1 MNSCKNRMR
10 VVVLGLTALLLSSSV
25 VAAGQDSK
33 RASTQEELNYLYR
46 VVFLQAKP
54 AGLAPMLELLQSD
67 QAKALWKQQGQ
78 ARPMMLRHSQ
88 GDAWD
93 LMLMYPIK
101 SYADYYSASAIE
113 RRDTPEQEAF
123 SDLMD
128 DLTVSEEVLFSY
140 GEDLEAVQAAYD
152 ANGFF
157 HIEIFDALNGKK
169 DELFQQ
175 RVMENVYATALGRPG
190 NFIFLGDQGTDGD
203 NFTIGYYKNLQD
215 YAGVD
220 LPVLSQQEKREAAIA
235 AGFENE
241 TTIGTYLRELLF
253 AHHDTLAVKV
263 K

>member
-1 MNSCKNRMR
+1 MSSCKNRAR
-10 VVVLGLTALLLSSSV
+10 GLLLGLAALLVSNSV
-25 VAAGQDSK
+25 VAAVPTATSQDQL
-33 RASTQEELNYLYR
+33 TYLYR
-46 VVFLQAKP
+46 VVFVQAAP

-67 QAKALWKQQGQ
+67 QTKAMWKQQGQ
-78 ARPMMLRHSQ
+78 AKPMMLRHSQ

-93 LMLMYPIK
+93 LMLMYPVK

-113 RRDTPEQEAF
+113 RRNTPEQKAF
-123 SDLMD
+123 KKKMD

-140 GEDLEAVQAAYD
+140 GEDLESVQAAYD
-152 ANGFF
+152 ANGVF

-175 RVMENVYATALGRPG
+175 RVMENVYAEAMGRDG

-203 NFTIGYYKNLQD
+203 NFTIGYYPNIQA
-215 YAGVD
+215 YAGVG
-220 LPVLSQQEKREAAIA
+220 LPVMTQEQKREAAIA

-241 TTIGTYLRELLF
+241 TTIGTYLRELLHG
-253 AHHDTLAVKV
+253 HHDTIAVKV